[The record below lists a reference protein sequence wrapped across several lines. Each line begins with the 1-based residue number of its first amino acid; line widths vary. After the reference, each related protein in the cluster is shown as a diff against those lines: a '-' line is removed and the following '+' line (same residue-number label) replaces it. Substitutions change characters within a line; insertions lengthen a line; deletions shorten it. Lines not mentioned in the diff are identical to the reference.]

1 MSEQLVDVL
10 IWKLEALETM
20 PDRYNVKLGVADG
33 RLYLCWFRFNG
44 FQRMWNG
51 DDRKETVTFIS
62 TCIQELVAITGSLID
77 DIRKNVNIQI
87 NAGIVNKIREK
98 MLVWCKK
105 LVLLQR
111 TYQGDDDTVSSLT
124 GAIRMIERCLEA
136 KIE

>member
-1 MSEQLVDVL
+1 MSEKLVDVL

-20 PDRYNVKLGVADG
+20 PDRYNVKLGIADG

-44 FQRMWNG
+44 LQRMWNG
-51 DDRKETVTFIS
+51 DDRNETVTFIS
-62 TCIQELVAITGSLID
+62 TCIQELVAIYETLIS
-77 DIRKNVNIQI
+77 DISKNINIQV
-87 NAGIVNKIREK
+87 NASIVNKIREK

-111 TYQGDDDTVSSLT
+111 TYQGDDDTVSCLT

>member
-62 TCIQELVAITGSLID
+62 TCIQELVAISRSLIE
-77 DIRKNVNIQI
+77 DIRKNINIQI
-87 NAGIVNKIREK
+87 NASIVNKIREK
-98 MLVWCKK
+98 MQVWNKK
-105 LVLLQR
+105 LTLLQR
-111 TYQGDDDTVSSLT
+111 TYQGDDDTISSIT
-124 GAIRMIERCLEA
+124 GTNRMIEENLQT